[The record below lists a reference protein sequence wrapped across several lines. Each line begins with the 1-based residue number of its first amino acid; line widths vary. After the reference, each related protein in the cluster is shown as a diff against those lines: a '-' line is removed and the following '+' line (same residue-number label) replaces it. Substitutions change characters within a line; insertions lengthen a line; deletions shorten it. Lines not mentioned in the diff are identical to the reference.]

1 MYMYIK
7 EERKRG
13 KNIREK
19 RRERGRNIFV
29 LVTI

>member
-1 MYMYIK
+1 MYMYIKK

-13 KNIREK
+13 KNVREK
-19 RRERGRNIFV
+19 RGKNIFI